1 MYWIHAMGNKLL
13 EVEDLRISF
22 PTTRGISEV
31 VRGVSFSV
39 GKEKIGIVGESG
51 SGKSMTGRAILRL
64 SPKAAIVKAK
74 KMRFEDVDL
83 LEASEPQM
91 RKIRG
96 KRISMILQDP
106 KYSLNP
112 LIRIGEQIMEAYRIH
127 YRVSKAEARERTISM
142 LESVHIRDPEHVM
155 RLFPHEISGGMGQR
169 VMIAMMLIPKPDLI
183 IADEPTSALD
193 ITVRR
198 QVLSV
203 LDELVTKSGTGLIFI
218 SHDLNMIADFCD
230 RILVMYAGRV
240 LEELPASDLSHACHP
255 YTKALLASLPRLD
268 NPVDI
273 LAVPERDPDWLY
285 NPTIVNGVEEVPH
298 DKL

>member
-1 MYWIHAMGNKLL
+1 MGNKLL

-64 SPKAAIVKAK
+64 SPRAAIVKAK

-83 LEASEPQM
+83 LTASEPQM

-127 YRVSKAEARERTISM
+127 YRVSKVEAQERTISM

-268 NPVDI
+268 NPVDV

>member
-1 MYWIHAMGNKLL
+1 MDKKLL
-13 EVEDLRISF
+13 EIEDLRISF
-22 PTTRGISEV
+22 PTSCGVSEV
-31 VRGVSFSV
+31 VRGVNLSV

-51 SGKSMTGRAILRL
+51 SGKSITGRAILKL
-64 SPKAAIVKAK
+64 SPSLAIVKAR
-74 KMRFEDVDL
+74 KMRFHNVDL
-83 LEASEPQM
+83 LAASESEM
-91 RKIRG
+91 RTIRG

-112 LIRIGEQIMEAYRIH
+112 LVRIGDQIMEAYRIH
-127 YRVSKAEARERTISM
+127 NRVSKAEAWEKATAM
-142 LESVHIRDPEHVM
+142 LESVHIRNSENVM

-193 ITVRR
+193 ITVRC

-203 LDELVTKSGTGLIFI
+203 LDELVAQSGAGLIFI

-230 RILVMYAGRV
+230 RVLVMYAGRIV
-240 LEELPASDLSHACHP
+240 EELLARDLSRACHP
-255 YTKALLASLPRLD
+255 YTRALLDSLPRLD
-268 NPVDI
+268 KPVDV
-273 LAVPERDPDWLY
+273 LAVPERNSDWVY
-285 NPTIVNGVEEVPH
+285 GPTIVNGVEGIFN

>member
-1 MYWIHAMGNKLL
+1 MGNKLL

-83 LEASEPQM
+83 LATSEPQM

-240 LEELPASDLSHACHP
+240 LEELPASNLSHACHP

>member
-1 MYWIHAMGNKLL
+1 MGNKLL

-22 PTTRGISEV
+22 LTTRGMSEV

-83 LEASEPQM
+83 LAASEPQM

-127 YRVSKAEARERTISM
+127 YCVSKAEARERTISM

>member
-1 MYWIHAMGNKLL
+1 MDNKLL

-64 SPKAAIVKAK
+64 SPRAAIVKAK

-83 LEASEPQM
+83 LAASEPQM

>member
-1 MYWIHAMGNKLL
+1 MAKNLL
-13 EVEDLRISF
+13 EIEDLRISF
-22 PTTRGISEV
+22 PTTRGLAEV
-31 VRGVSFSV
+31 VRGISFSM

-51 SGKSMTGRAILRL
+51 SGKSMTGRAILKL
-64 SPKAAIVKAK
+64 SPRAAIVKAK
-74 KMRFEDVDL
+74 KMRFDGIDL
-83 LEASEPQM
+83 LRASEPQM
-91 RKIRG
+91 RTIRG

-127 YRVSKAEARERTISM
+127 YRVAKAEARERTIAM

-203 LDELVTKSGTGLIFI
+203 LDELVTQSGTGLIFI

-230 RILVMYAGRV
+230 RVLVMYAGRV
-240 LEELPASDLSHACHP
+240 LEELPACDLSRACHP

-268 NPVDI
+268 NPVDV
-273 LAVPERDPDWLY
+273 LAVPERDPDWLH
-285 NPTIVNGVEEVPH
+285 NPTIINGVEGVVP
-298 DKL
+298 

>member
-1 MYWIHAMGNKLL
+1 MGNKLL

-22 PTTRGISEV
+22 PTTRGIAEV

-51 SGKSMTGRAILRL
+51 SGKSMTGRAILKL
-64 SPKAAIVKAK
+64 SPKSAIVKAK

-83 LEASEPQM
+83 LTASEPQM

-268 NPVDI
+268 NPVDV

-285 NPTIVNGVEEVPH
+285 NPTIVNGVEEAHH

>member
-1 MYWIHAMGNKLL
+1 MGNKLL

-22 PTTRGISEV
+22 STTRGISEV
-31 VRGVSFSV
+31 VCGVSFSV

-64 SPKAAIVKAK
+64 SPKSAIVKAK

-83 LEASEPQM
+83 LTANEPQM

-112 LIRIGEQIMEAYRIH
+112 LMRIGEQIMEAYRIH
-127 YRVSKAEARERTISM
+127 YRVSKAEARERTMLM
-142 LESVHIRDPEHVM
+142 LESVHIRDPEYVM

-198 QVLSV
+198 QVLSI

-273 LAVPERDPDWLY
+273 LAVPERVPDWLY
-285 NPTIVNGVEEVPH
+285 NPTIVNGIEEVPH

>member
-1 MYWIHAMGNKLL
+1 MDNKLL

-51 SGKSMTGRAILRL
+51 SGKSMTGRAILKL
-64 SPKAAIVKAK
+64 SPKSAIVKAK

-83 LEASEPQM
+83 LTASEPQM

-127 YRVSKAEARERTISM
+127 YRVSKVEARERTISM

-268 NPVDI
+268 NPVDV

-298 DKL
+298 GKL